1 MNYFRN
7 HEQPRRELT
16 VRDKLE
22 RIARTFRT
30 PDEVTLEALMDDLS
44 PQELRDR
51 GRCAPV
57 DKILEDAFQVYFTAF
72 EVMRKTG
79 EAQRSAVRGCT
90 RDMLLLAI
98 RQALA
103 LHTTSLAVAK
113 DRAQRATAAGTAE
126 QRLRERFGRAMTMR
140 EQARRLIASVVRD
153 DPELRAE
160 VARAAIAL
168 EADGSVAVAMTGLAA
183 VGERALASTAVVMSQ
198 RARLLGLDADY
209 VASLSALG
217 RELTADEDELRKIAS
232 QDDGEEQLIVEAGR
246 CVCLMLLVVE
256 AFEAAHEVDAAVPQ
270 LKVVHTRKLM
280 RRLSKIPPPPV
291 PIPKGL
297 PAAEA
302 RPWQAAGAEFHGA
315 MGRGRR

>member
-1 MNYFRN
+1 
-7 HEQPRRELT
+7 
-16 VRDKLE
+16 
-22 RIARTFRT
+22 
-30 PDEVTLEALMDDLS
+30 
-44 PQELRDR
+44 
-51 GRCAPV
+51 
-57 DKILEDAFQVYFTAF
+57 
-72 EVMRKTG
+72 
-79 EAQRSAVRGCT
+79 
-90 RDMLLLAI
+90 MLLLAI